1 VADDPQTIVEPI
13 VEIPGSPFG
22 SRNEN
27 IIRDSFPNSPIYL
40 HEMTDD
46 RIKDNFQD
54 VVLDGEV
61 IAGLGFATTVQ
72 MQYYKNSPPNM
83 VQVGETSASPRGGF
97 SKGFTVTDNLWPVP
111 NIASSPGA
119 PNASG
124 GHGVGAD
131 PSFQADLVGTQQTS
145 VSYGSGPSE
154 PSNPSVESER
164 ISNQQFNGLIPGNS

>member
-1 VADDPQTIVEPI
+1 MADDPQTIVEPI
-13 VEIPGSPFG
+13 VEIPASPFG
-22 SRNEN
+22 SRNES
-27 IIRDSFPNSPIYL
+27 ILRSSFPNSPIYL

-46 RIKDNFQD
+46 RIKDSFQD
-54 VVLDGEV
+54 SVLDGEV

-83 VQVGETSASPRGGF
+83 IHVVQTTSSPGG
-97 SKGFTVTDNLWPVP
+97 GMGAGMTVTDNVWPAP
-111 NIASSPGA
+111 NIVSSPGP

-131 PSFQADLVGTQQTS
+131 PSFQASVVKVEQTS
-145 VSYGSGPSE
+145 VGYGSGPAE